1 MVVHHVSNL
10 KLTIVVGEKKMLT
23 IVFNASAG
31 CNRIMTNTRLQLA
44 YRHGLS
50 AELPS
55 HVFNPDKQV
64 YH

>member
-10 KLTIVVGEKKMLT
+10 KLAIVVGEKKMQT
-23 IVFNASAG
+23 TVFNASAG
-31 CNRIMTNTRLQLA
+31 YNRVMTNTWLQLA
-44 YRHGLS
+44 YRHGLD

-55 HVFNPDKQV
+55 HVINPDKQV